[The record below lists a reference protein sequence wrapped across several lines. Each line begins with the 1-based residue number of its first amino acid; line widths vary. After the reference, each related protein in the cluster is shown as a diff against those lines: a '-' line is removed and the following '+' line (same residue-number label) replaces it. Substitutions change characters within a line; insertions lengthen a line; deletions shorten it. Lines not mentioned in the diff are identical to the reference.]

1 MARIIDAETR
11 LIDIDFGPVRVSLG
25 RISPDLQPTTSSFAL
40 NGVNQFIRQDNA
52 GGTGIAGSF
61 CQYQLIDLDFMAR
74 NNDVMV
80 PVSVDVQRTTAVPLG
95 FNNNGNTFDTI
106 EEFIFI
112 LTRPLNNTNINIQ
125 NLLSQFRDMG
135 LDRSAGSQSLSGDS
149 AGYPTQTQTIY
160 AEKRSYSYSSTNA
173 ASIVNGELTQLPSAT
188 PPGTNPGYIDLNGM
202 PLLQDVTTWGSLS
215 SIVGPGLH
223 CYRVVINRTQTF
235 PGIGGL
241 FEKELVDGASELV
254 FPPVSVRFLCKDPK
268 FTEGEYLT
276 RIANAMNS
284 TPEGGPTA

>member
-1 MARIIDAETR
+1 
-11 LIDIDFGPVRVSLG
+11 
-25 RISPDLQPTTSSFAL
+25 
-40 NGVNQFIRQDNA
+40 
-52 GGTGIAGSF
+52 
-61 CQYQLIDLDFMAR
+61 
-74 NNDVMV
+74 
-80 PVSVDVQRTTAVPLG
+80 
-95 FNNNGNTFDTI
+95 
-106 EEFIFI
+106 
-112 LTRPLNNTNINIQ
+112 
-125 NLLSQFRDMG
+125 
-135 LDRSAGSQSLSGDS
+135 
-149 AGYPTQTQTIY
+149 
-160 AEKRSYSYSSTNA
+160 
-173 ASIVNGELTQLPSAT
+173 
-188 PPGTNPGYIDLNGM
+188 TNPGYIDLNGM

-241 FEKELVDGASELV
+241 FEKELVDGSSELV